1 MRLVRSKESSPYWL
15 TYQSKTYLWA
25 VGGWCIS
32 QDGHQ
37 NYMFLKDI
45 GLFDDTELTI
55 LNVIVSV
62 IGGGEGDNSMLL
74 WLNVTKV

>member
-1 MRLVRSKESSPYWL
+1 
-15 TYQSKTYLWA
+15 
-25 VGGWCIS
+25 
-32 QDGHQ
+32 
-37 NYMFLKDI
+37 MFLKDI

-74 WLNVTKV
+74 